1 LNIKSKGIYHK
12 VTETRVISSQR
23 KQLKLNLQ
31 SWTVLETPQP
41 TMPPMQSNSASRS
54 LNRDLEGFNSPL
66 FSCLYDS
73 DSTLI
78 KDMMMTKDM
87 ELTAPTSNIEFNTGE
102 STINTPDIAL
112 EVFENIFNEPG
123 IEIASPES
131 NLFTDPE
138 TRIISLESDL
148 FQNIEY
154 ETTMQETD
162 MNTVETMDMTES
174 VWGPGTF
181 DNLEE
186 NVYELCAP
194 ASVVEGTFDQDNDI
208 GTPSGND
215 PLEIENIDLLQW
227 IVDDQNINFQ
237 EAIIQEEE
245 KFVKTEVERVSV
257 IVPVQRQVPEESTP
271 VVEIKI
277 ENLNEDEKYRKM
289 RHQNNEA
296 SKRCRANRKRKSQEL
311 EDELMK
317 LERRNV
323 VLRAKMDS
331 MEREVKL
338 LKKKFLSDISIS
350 SKICI

>member
-1 LNIKSKGIYHK
+1 MG
-12 VTETRVISSQR
+12 
-23 KQLKLNLQ
+23 
-31 SWTVLETPQP
+31 
-41 TMPPMQSNSASRS
+41 
-54 LNRDLEGFNSPL
+54 
-66 FSCLYDS
+66 
-73 DSTLI
+73 
-78 KDMMMTKDM
+78 MMTKDM

-131 NLFTDPE
+131 NLFTEPE

-162 MNTVETMDMTES
+162 MNTVETTDMTES
-174 VWGPGTF
+174 VWGQ
-181 DNLEE
+181 
-186 NVYELCAP
+186 
-194 ASVVEGTFDQDNDI
+194 GTFDQDNVI

-227 IVDDQNINFQ
+227 IVDDQNINIQ

-257 IVPVQRQVPEESTP
+257 IVPVQRQVPKESTP

-311 EDELMK
+311 EEELTE
-317 LERRNV
+317 LEKKNV

>member
-1 LNIKSKGIYHK
+1 MGQSKGIHHK
-12 VTETRVISSQR
+12 VSETRVISSPR

-73 DSTLI
+73 DSTL
-78 KDMMMTKDM
+78 TKDM
-87 ELTAPTSNIEFNTGE
+87 ELKAPTSNIEFNTGE

-131 NLFTDPE
+131 NLFTDHE

-162 MNTVETMDMTES
+162 MNTVEPMDMTES

-194 ASVVEGTFDQDNDI
+194 ASVVEGTFDQEIDI
-208 GTPSGND
+208 GTSSSND

-227 IVDDQNINFQ
+227 IVDDQNINFH

-311 EDELMK
+311 EEELTE
-317 LERRNV
+317 LERKNV

-331 MEREVKL
+331 IEREVKL
-338 LKKKFLSDISIS
+338 LKKKFLSDISTS

>member
-1 LNIKSKGIYHK
+1 MG
-12 VTETRVISSQR
+12 
-23 KQLKLNLQ
+23 
-31 SWTVLETPQP
+31 
-41 TMPPMQSNSASRS
+41 SASRS
-54 LNRDLEGFNSPL
+54 LNRDLEGLSSPL

-87 ELTAPTSNIEFNTGE
+87 DLAAPTSNIEFNTGE

-123 IEIASPES
+123 IEKASPES

-162 MNTVETMDMTES
+162 MNTVE
-174 VWGPGTF
+174 
-181 DNLEE
+181 
-186 NVYELCAP
+186 
-194 ASVVEGTFDQDNDI
+194 
-208 GTPSGND
+208 
-215 PLEIENIDLLQW
+215 IENIDLLQW

-245 KFVKTEVERVSV
+245 KEKFVKTEIERVSV
-257 IVPVQRQVPEESTP
+257 IVPVQRQVPKESTP

-289 RHQNNEA
+289 RDQNNEA

-311 EDELMK
+311 EDELIE

-323 VLRAKMDS
+323 VLRAKTDS

-338 LKKKFLSDISIS
+338 LKKKFLSDISLS

>member
-1 LNIKSKGIYHK
+1 MG
-12 VTETRVISSQR
+12 
-23 KQLKLNLQ
+23 
-31 SWTVLETPQP
+31 
-41 TMPPMQSNSASRS
+41 
-54 LNRDLEGFNSPL
+54 
-66 FSCLYDS
+66 
-73 DSTLI
+73 
-78 KDMMMTKDM
+78 MMTKDM
-87 ELTAPTSNIEFNTGE
+87 ELAAPTSNIEFNTSE

-131 NLFTDPE
+131 NLFTEPE

-162 MNTVETMDMTES
+162 MNTVETTDMTES

-181 DNLEE
+181 NNLEE

-194 ASVVEGTFDQDNDI
+194 DSVVEGTFHQENVI

-237 EAIIQEEE
+237 EAIIQEEKE
-245 KFVKTEVERVSV
+245 KFVKTEIERVSV
-257 IVPVQRQVPEESTP
+257 IVPVQRQVPKESTP

-311 EDELMK
+311 EDELIE

-338 LKKKFLSDISIS
+338 LKKKFLSDISLS

>member
-1 LNIKSKGIYHK
+1 MG
-12 VTETRVISSQR
+12 
-23 KQLKLNLQ
+23 
-31 SWTVLETPQP
+31 
-41 TMPPMQSNSASRS
+41 
-54 LNRDLEGFNSPL
+54 
-66 FSCLYDS
+66 
-73 DSTLI
+73 
-78 KDMMMTKDM
+78 MMTKDM

-162 MNTVETMDMTES
+162 MNTVEPMDMTES

-194 ASVVEGTFDQDNDI
+194 ASVVEGTFDQEIDI
-208 GTPSGND
+208 GTSSSND

-245 KFVKTEVERVSV
+245 KFVKLKWK
-257 IVPVQRQVPEESTP
+257 ESLSLFLY
-271 VVEIKI
+271 KGRFLKNLLLLLRSKK
-277 ENLNEDEKYRKM
+277 NLNEDEKYRKM

-311 EDELMK
+311 
-317 LERRNV
+317 
-323 VLRAKMDS
+323 
-331 MEREVKL
+331 
-338 LKKKFLSDISIS
+338 
-350 SKICI
+350 

>member
-1 LNIKSKGIYHK
+1 MG
-12 VTETRVISSQR
+12 
-23 KQLKLNLQ
+23 
-31 SWTVLETPQP
+31 
-41 TMPPMQSNSASRS
+41 
-54 LNRDLEGFNSPL
+54 
-66 FSCLYDS
+66 
-73 DSTLI
+73 
-78 KDMMMTKDM
+78 
-87 ELTAPTSNIEFNTGE
+87 
-102 STINTPDIAL
+102 
-112 EVFENIFNEPG
+112 G
-123 IEIASPES
+123 IEKASPES

-162 MNTVETMDMTES
+162 MNTVETMDMTEPI
-174 VWGPGTF
+174 WGPGTF

-194 ASVVEGTFDQDNDI
+194 DSVVEGTFDQENVI
-208 GTPSGND
+208 GTSSSND

-277 ENLNEDEKYRKM
+277 
-289 RHQNNEA
+289 
-296 SKRCRANRKRKSQEL
+296 
-311 EDELMK
+311 
-317 LERRNV
+317 
-323 VLRAKMDS
+323 
-331 MEREVKL
+331 
-338 LKKKFLSDISIS
+338 
-350 SKICI
+350 

>member
-1 LNIKSKGIYHK
+1 
-12 VTETRVISSQR
+12 
-23 KQLKLNLQ
+23 
-31 SWTVLETPQP
+31 
-41 TMPPMQSNSASRS
+41 
-54 LNRDLEGFNSPL
+54 
-66 FSCLYDS
+66 
-73 DSTLI
+73 
-78 KDMMMTKDM
+78 MTKDM

-162 MNTVETMDMTES
+162 MNTVEPMDMTES

-194 ASVVEGTFDQDNDI
+194 ASVVEGTFDQEIDI
-208 GTPSGND
+208 
-215 PLEIENIDLLQW
+215 IDLLQW
-227 IVDDQNINFQ
+227 IVDYQNINFQ

-245 KFVKTEVERVSV
+245 KFVKTEVERGSV

-311 EDELMK
+311 EEELT
-317 LERRNV
+317 
-323 VLRAKMDS
+323 
-331 MEREVKL
+331 
-338 LKKKFLSDISIS
+338 
-350 SKICI
+350 

>member
-1 LNIKSKGIYHK
+1 MGGIYHK

-41 TMPPMQSNSASRS
+41 TMPPMQSSSASRS
-54 LNRDLEGFNSPL
+54 LNRDLEGLSSPL

-87 ELTAPTSNIEFNTGE
+87 DLAAPTSNIEFNTGE

-138 TRIISLESDL
+138 TRMISLESDL

-162 MNTVETMDMTES
+162 MHTVEPMDMTES

-194 ASVVEGTFDQDNDI
+194 ASVVEGTFDQEIDI
-208 GTPSGND
+208 GTSSSND

-237 EAIIQEEE
+237 EAIIQEE

-311 EDELMK
+311 EEELTE
-317 LERRNV
+317 LERKNV

-338 LKKKFLSDISIS
+338 LKKRFLSDISIS

>member
-1 LNIKSKGIYHK
+1 
-12 VTETRVISSQR
+12 
-23 KQLKLNLQ
+23 
-31 SWTVLETPQP
+31 
-41 TMPPMQSNSASRS
+41 
-54 LNRDLEGFNSPL
+54 
-66 FSCLYDS
+66 
-73 DSTLI
+73 
-78 KDMMMTKDM
+78 MTKDM

-162 MNTVETMDMTES
+162 MNTVEPMDMTES

-194 ASVVEGTFDQDNDI
+194 ASVVEGTFDQEIDI
-208 GTPSGND
+208 GTSSGND

-311 EDELMK
+311 EEELTE
-317 LERRNV
+317 LERKNV

>member
-1 LNIKSKGIYHK
+1 MGTEFILLNIKSKGIYHK

-54 LNRDLEGFNSPL
+54 LNRDLEGLSSPL

-87 ELTAPTSNIEFNTGE
+87 ELAAPTSNIEFNTGE
-102 STINTPDIAL
+102 STIET
-112 EVFENIFNEPG
+112 
-123 IEIASPES
+123 ASTES

-194 ASVVEGTFDQDNDI
+194 ASVVEGTFDQEIDI
-208 GTPSGND
+208 GTSSGND

-227 IVDDQNINFQ
+227 IVDDQNINIQ
-237 EAIIQEEE
+237 EAIIQEEKKM

-257 IVPVQRQVPEESTP
+257 IVPVQRQVPKESTP

-311 EDELMK
+311 EEELTE

-338 LKKKFLSDISIS
+338 LKKKFLSDISLS

>member
-1 LNIKSKGIYHK
+1 MGTEFILLNIKSKGIYHK

-31 SWTVLETPQP
+31 SWTVQETPQP

-131 NLFTDPE
+131 
-138 TRIISLESDL
+138 DL
-148 FQNIEY
+148 FQNIEP
-154 ETTMQETD
+154 
-162 MNTVETMDMTES
+162 MDMTES
-174 VWGPGTF
+174 VWGPSTF

-194 ASVVEGTFDQDNDI
+194 ASVVEGTFDQEIDI
-208 GTPSGND
+208 GTSSSND

-311 EDELMK
+311 EEELTE
-317 LERRNV
+317 LERKNV

>member
-1 LNIKSKGIYHK
+1 MGQSKGIHHK
-12 VTETRVISSQR
+12 VSETRVISSPR

-73 DSTLI
+73 DSTL
-78 KDMMMTKDM
+78 TKDM
-87 ELTAPTSNIEFNTGE
+87 ELKAPTSNIEFNTGE

-154 ETTMQETD
+154 ETTMGETD
-162 MNTVETMDMTES
+162 MNTVEPMDMTES

-181 DNLEE
+181 DKEI
-186 NVYELCAP
+186 
-194 ASVVEGTFDQDNDI
+194 DI
-208 GTPSGND
+208 GTSSSND

-257 IVPVQRQVPEESTP
+257 IVPVQRQVPKESTP

-311 EDELMK
+311 EEELTE
-317 LERRNV
+317 LERKNV

>member
-1 LNIKSKGIYHK
+1 
-12 VTETRVISSQR
+12 
-23 KQLKLNLQ
+23 
-31 SWTVLETPQP
+31 
-41 TMPPMQSNSASRS
+41 
-54 LNRDLEGFNSPL
+54 
-66 FSCLYDS
+66 
-73 DSTLI
+73 
-78 KDMMMTKDM
+78 MMTKDM
-87 ELTAPTSNIEFNTGE
+87 EQTAPTSNIEFNTGE

-138 TRIISLESDL
+138 TISLESDL

-154 ETTMQETD
+154 ETTMQDTD

-194 ASVVEGTFDQDNDI
+194 ASVVEGTFDQEIYI
-208 GTPSGND
+208 GTSSSND

-237 EAIIQEEE
+237 ETIIQEEE

-311 EDELMK
+311 EEELTE
-317 LERRNV
+317 LERKNV
-323 VLRAKMDS
+323 ILRAKIDS

-338 LKKKFLSDISIS
+338 LKKKFLSDISLS
-350 SKICI
+350 SKIII